1 MSNSEF
7 CLRNTGTK
15 LLLCTLFGLVIAS
28 VFACPGASAAPK
40 IRAERAIHNFGQVEE
55 GIEVSSNFIIHNDGD
70 KPLRIYAAISTCGC
84 TIASLRRKT
93 ISAGAME
100 KLKVVMDTSMKQGP
114 VTKEI
119 TVKSNDPKRP
129 VLRLFVIADVR
140 DPHTKLGGNVQAKIF
155 QGRCA
160 ECHSVRGNGKFGE
173 ELFVA
178 DCAMCH
184 GLMGDGAV
192 GPNLVRLDYEA
203 NGMAEEVRKIIAN
216 GSPNHRSMP
225 GFSKRLGG
233 PLNDLQIASIIKH
246 LKDLSL
252 LDKRTVR

>member
-1 MSNSEF
+1 M
-7 CLRNTGTK
+7 RNLAFRRRRPISK
-15 LLLCTLFGLVIAS
+15 LLLVQLCALVIFFCA
-28 VFACPGASAAPK
+28 ACPGVLAAPK
-40 IRAERAIHNFGQVEE
+40 IRVERVTHNFGQVEE
-55 GIEVSSNFIIHNDGD
+55 GIEVSTNFIIHNDGD
-70 KPLRIYAAISTCGC
+70 RPLQIYETKSTCGC
-84 TIASLRRKT
+84 TLASLKKRVV
-93 ISAGAME
+93 SAGATE
-100 KLKVVMDTSMKQGP
+100 ALKVVMDTSMKQGL

-129 VLRLFVIADVR
+129 VLRLFVSADVR
-140 DPHTKLGGNVQAKIF
+140 DPHAKLGGNVQAKIF

-203 NGMAEEVRKIIAN
+203 KGMAEEVRKIIAN

-233 PLNDLQIASIIKH
+233 PLSDLQIASIVKH